1 MYNCD
6 DDERFPGQPNKM
18 CLIYRFKGIVEV
30 HRGSSH
36 SSGSGVEWSV
46 HLLDGNREVFLF
58 HLILGSPRVS
68 VEVEVASSNCHNN
81 TTEWQGGSING
92 QGTKV

>member
-1 MYNCD
+1 MGITVMMMMMMMMMKG
-6 DDERFPGQPNKM
+6 FQGVPNKM

-30 HRGSSH
+30 RRGSSH

-46 HLLDGNREVFLF
+46 HQLDGNREVFLF

-68 VEVEVASSNCHNN
+68 VEVASSNCHNT
-81 TTEWQGGSING
+81 TTEWQESGWMY
-92 QGTKV
+92 